1 MKKSTI
7 LPFIQASGLL
17 ALFLFLFSPGLIQAQ
32 QPVAGNNSPI
42 CIGSTLNLTCN
53 FIPNATYFWT
63 GPNGFSSTQQN
74 PFIQQAGMG
83 NAGQYT
89 LAVTVNAQTTT
100 VFTTAQI
107 LQTLAP
113 LAGSNSP
120 VCLGGNLNLSANNI
134 PGVFY
139 SWTGPNGF
147 ASNLRTPTIPNV
159 QTMQAGVYTVTLS
172 MQGCQTTTGTTSV
185 TVSNTTLNF
194 QAGSNSPVCS
204 GNTLQLSATVV
215 NGANYVWMGPSGF
228 SANISNPTLPN
239 AQPPASGLYTVSV
252 SANGCTAQQIVQV
265 NIIQATVSNPSVN
278 SPVCQGQSIFLSAQP
293 MQNATYLWAGPG
305 GYSSQIQNPVIQN
318 AQSIHAGVYTL
329 TVISGSC
336 PSASQTVQVIVNPA
350 PQASAGSNSP
360 VCSGNALNLTSSFIQ
375 GASYFWSGPNGF
387 TSSQRNPVINP
398 AGTLNSGGYQLVISN
413 TGCSNISLFTQV
425 QVNAPIQLGAGNN
438 GPVCSGNTLTLTT
451 TLQPNT
457 APVLWLGP
465 NGFSSNILNPSI
477 QNAQTIHSGTYTLSV
492 NIPGCGTNSATTTAL
507 VNAGNTNTVTAGANM
522 PLCTGQTLL
531 LTVSSITG
539 ATYSWTGPNGFTS
552 SQQNPIIQQVTTN
565 RSGLYIVTITT
576 PGCGIISRQ
585 VQVSVSNGPV
595 AQPGSNSPVCV
606 GSTLNLTT
614 PNISGLSYLW
624 LGPNGF
630 SSTAPTP
637 FIQNAQTIHSGI
649 YSLTVTSLACGTAS
663 ATTSV
668 TVLPSFTNTQVMVS
682 ANSPVCTG
690 GTLNLSVTSIPG
702 ATYLWTGPNGFSSN
716 QQNPVRTNV
725 TLQMAGNYIVT
736 LSGSGCGTITRN
748 IQVVVNQAPF
758 AQASANSPLC
768 TGQNLNLNTPFI
780 TGATYVWFGPAGFSA
795 NINNPTR
802 TNMQANMAGIYTVQ
816 VSSSGCGSASSTV
829 NVVVN
834 PTLNSVSA
842 GSNSPICS
850 GQTLF
855 LSATNITGATYQWG
869 GPNGFSSNLRT
880 PSIQNAVPSA
890 SGSYFVIVNVPGC
903 GSFTTQIMVQVSSS
917 AIAQASS
924 NSPICSGMT
933 LQLSTPV
940 SGNATYLWTGP
951 GGFSSNMRTP
961 NIPNATP
968 NQAGIYTV
976 IVNSPGC
983 GTASSTTTV
992 VVNPT
997 SVNVSAGSNGPICA
1011 GQTLNLTVSNVT
1023 GGSFTWMGP
1032 GGFSSSSQNP
1042 TRTNATP
1049 QMSGVYTVMVTGSP
1063 CGPITLFVPVV
1074 VNNPINLT
1082 AGSNSPVCAGMSLNL
1097 TAGPVN
1103 NTTQQFTWTGPGGF
1117 SANGSNVSR
1126 NPAQTTHSGVYTVRV
1141 NVPGC
1146 GIQQATVNVTVNA
1159 FPNVVQAGSNSPL
1172 CMGNT
1177 LTLTG
1182 TPVTGGTAV
1191 WIGPGGFSANG
1202 SQATR
1207 VQATPGMNGTYQY
1220 IVSLPGCGNR
1230 QAFTSVVVNNPAS
1243 VTAVAVQNPVCA
1255 GGNIVLSSSSPAGST
1270 FLWSGPGGFSSNQQ
1284 TAIRVNATNNMAGN
1298 YSLQVN
1304 VPGCGMINR
1313 TVSVT
1318 LINCRVASGTEINP
1332 EEIGLSVYPN
1342 PFSGLL
1348 QISSYAGMVKDFT
1361 LMDMN
1366 GRTLLHQDADA
1377 SGNNSLNT
1385 ENLPAGVYFLVLN
1398 TAKGE
1403 KVFARVVKE

>member
-1 MKKSTI
+1 MKKFTFP
-7 LPFIQASGLL
+7 PFIQTTGLL
-17 ALFLFLFSPGLIQAQ
+17 ALFLFLLSPGLIQAQ

-42 CIGSTLNLTCN
+42 CIGSTLNLTSN
-53 FIPNATYFWT
+53 FIQNATYFWT

-89 LAVTVNAQTTT
+89 LAVTVNSQTTT
-100 VFTTAQI
+100 VFTTVQI

-120 VCLGGNLNLSANNI
+120 VCVGGNLNLSANNI

-172 MQGCQTTTGTTSV
+172 MQGCQTTTGTTTV
-185 TVSNTTLNF
+185 TVSNTLLNV
-194 QAGSNSPVCS
+194 QAGSNAPVCS
-204 GNTLQLSATVV
+204 GNTLQLSATVIS
-215 NGANYVWMGPSGF
+215 GANYVWMGPSGF
-228 SANISNPTLPN
+228 SANISNPSLPN

-252 SANGCTAQQIVQV
+252 SANGCSAQQVVQV
-265 NIIQATVSNPSVN
+265 NIIQAPVANPSVN

-293 MQNATYLWAGPG
+293 MQNATYQWAGPG
-305 GYSSQIQNPVIQN
+305 GFSSQIQNPVIQN

-329 TVISGSC
+329 TVISGNC
-336 PSASQTVQVIVNPA
+336 PSASQTVQVNVNPA
-350 PQASAGSNSP
+350 PQAFAGSNSP
-360 VCSGNALNLTSSFIQ
+360 VCSGNALNLTSTFIQ
-375 GASYFWSGPNGF
+375 GATYFWSGPNGF
-387 TSSQRNPVINP
+387 TSSQQNPIINP
-398 AGTLNSGGYQLVISN
+398 AGTINSGGYQLVISN
-413 TGCSNISLFTQV
+413 TGCGNLTLYTQV
-425 QVNAPIQLGAGNN
+425 QVNAPVQLGVGNN
-438 GPVCSGNTLTLTT
+438 GPICAGSTLTLTT
-451 TLQPNT
+451 TLMPNT

-492 NIPGCGTNSATTTAL
+492 NIPGCGTYSATTTVV

-522 PLCTGQTLL
+522 PICTGQTLF
-531 LTVSSITG
+531 LTASSITG

-552 SQQNPIIQQVTTN
+552 SQQNPVIQQVTPN

-576 PGCGIISRQ
+576 PGCGAITRYVQ
-585 VQVSVSNGPV
+585 VQVSNGPV

-606 GSTLNLTT
+606 GGTLNFTT
-614 PNISGLSYLW
+614 PNLSGLSYLW

-637 FIQNAQTIHSGI
+637 FIQNAQTIHSGV
-649 YSLTVTSLACGTAS
+649 YTLQVSSLGCGTIS

-668 TVLPSFTNTQVMVS
+668 SILPSFTNIPVS
-682 ANSPVCTG
+682 IVANSPVCTG
-690 GTLNLSVTSIPG
+690 GTLNLSITSIPG
-702 ATYLWTGPNGFSSN
+702 ATYFWSGPNGFTSN
-716 QQNPVRTNV
+716 QQNPVRNNV
-725 TLQMAGNYIVT
+725 TLQMAGNYAVT
-736 LSGSGCGTITRN
+736 ISGSGCGTITRN
-748 IQVVVNQAPF
+748 VQVVVNQAPF
-758 AQASANSPLC
+758 TQASANSPLC
-768 TGQNLNLNTPFI
+768 TGQTLNLNTPFI
-780 TGATYVWFGPAGFSA
+780 PGANYVWIGPAGFSA
-795 NINNPTR
+795 NINNPSR
-802 TNMQANMAGIYTVQ
+802 PNMQPNMAGVYTVM
-816 VSSSGCGSASSTV
+816 VSSPGCGTASATV

-834 PTLNSVSA
+834 PALNSVSA
-842 GSNSPICS
+842 GSNSPICT

-855 LSATNITGATYQWG
+855 LSATNLTGATYQWG

-880 PSIQNAVPSA
+880 PVIQNAGPSA

-903 GSFTTQIMVQVSSS
+903 GSFTTQIFVQVNSP

-940 SGNATYLWTGP
+940 SGNATYLWMGP

-968 NQAGIYTV
+968 NRAGIYTV
-976 IVNSPGC
+976 IVTSPGC

-997 SVNVSAGSNGPICA
+997 TVNVTAGSNGPICT
-1011 GQTLNLTVSNVT
+1011 GQTLNLSVSNVT
-1023 GGSFTWMGP
+1023 GGSYTWMGP
-1032 GGFSSSSQNP
+1032 GGFSSSTQNP
-1042 TRTNATP
+1042 VRTNANL

-1074 VNNPINLT
+1074 VNNPITLV
-1082 AGSNSPVCAGMSLNL
+1082 AGSNSPICAGMSLNL

-1117 SANGSNVSR
+1117 SASGPNVSR
-1126 NPAQTTHSGVYTVRV
+1126 NPAQTAHSGVYTVQV

-1146 GIQQATVNVTVNA
+1146 GLQQTTVNVTVNA

-1172 CMGNT
+1172 CIGNT
-1177 LTLTG
+1177 LILTG

-1191 WIGPGGFSANG
+1191 WTGPGGFSANG

-1207 VQATPGMNGTYQY
+1207 FQATPNYSGTYQY

-1230 QAFTSVVVNNPAS
+1230 QAFASVVVNNPATVS
-1243 VTAVAVQNPVCA
+1243 AVAAQNPVCA
-1255 GGNIVLSSSSPAGST
+1255 GGTIVLSSSAPAGST
-1270 FLWSGPGGFSSNQQ
+1270 FLWYGPGGFSSNQQ
-1284 TAIRVNATNNMAGN
+1284 NAFRVSATNNMAGT

-1304 VPGCGMINR
+1304 VPGCGMVYR
-1313 TVSVT
+1313 TVSLT
-1318 LINCRVASGTEINP
+1318 IINCRVASGTESTQS
-1332 EEIGLSVYPN
+1332 EIGLSVYPN
-1342 PFSGLL
+1342 PFSTTLE
-1348 QISSYAGMVKDFT
+1348 ISARTGTLKDFT
-1361 LMDMN
+1361 LLDMN
-1366 GRTLLHQDADA
+1366 GRSLLHQQADPGGK
-1377 SGNNSLNT
+1377 STLNT
-1385 ENLPAGVYFLVLN
+1385 ETLPAGVYFLMLN
-1398 TAKGE
+1398 TVEGE
-1403 KVFARVVKE
+1403 QLFTRVVKE